1 MRRVI
6 LAIVGTV
13 AGLVVL
19 LSFKTHSTSAAATP
33 PAAISGTS
41 GQASAAAAA
50 PSASSSSRAS
60 TSSSASGS
68 PSSIA
73 GAAKTVT
80 GTASD
85 TMYGPVQ
92 VQITVKNGKVTA
104 AQAVQYPQ
112 DSPRDQQINSY
123 AIPVLNQEAVSASSA
138 SIDAVSGAT
147 YTSGGYV
154 TSLQS
159 ALDKAGV

>member
-1 MRRVI
+1 MRRVV
-6 LAIVGTV
+6 LAIVGTA
-13 AGLVVL
+13 AGLIVL

-33 PAAISGTS
+33 PAAISGSNSQTS
-41 GQASAAAAA
+41 APAA
-50 PSASSSSRAS
+50 PSASGSSSSSRRA
-60 TSSSASGS
+60 TSSSGS
-68 PSSIA
+68 VV
-73 GAAKTVT
+73 GAAKTAT
-80 GTASD
+80 GTIAD
-85 TMYGPVQ
+85 TMYGPVE

-123 AIPVLNQEAVSASSA
+123 AIPVLNQEAVSAGSA
-138 SIDAVSGAT
+138 QIDAVSGAT

>member
-1 MRRVI
+1 MRRVV
-6 LAIVGTV
+6 LAIVGTA
-13 AGLVVL
+13 AGLIVL

-33 PAAISGTS
+33 PAAISGSNSQTS
-41 GQASAAAAA
+41 APAAT
-50 PSASSSSRAS
+50 PSASGSSSSSRRA
-60 TSSSASGS
+60 TSSSGS
-68 PSSIA
+68 AA

-80 GTASD
+80 GTIAD
-85 TMYGPVQ
+85 TMYGPVE

-123 AIPVLNQEAVSASSA
+123 AIPVLNQEAVSAGSA
-138 SIDAVSGAT
+138 QIDAVSGAT

>member
-6 LAIVGTV
+6 LAVVGTV

-33 PAAISGTS
+33 PAAISGTT
-41 GQASAAAAA
+41 GQAGAPAAT
-50 PSASSSSRAS
+50 PSASG
-60 TSSSASGS
+60 SSSASSS

-80 GTASD
+80 GTATD
-85 TMYGPVQ
+85 TIYGPVE

-147 YTSGGYV
+147 YTSGGYI